1 MKKNKYLI
9 LLILFP
15 FYISANDIQIDVI
28 MENCKSC
35 HGQNYEGN
43 KYIKSL
49 KRLEKEEFISD
60 SVTEIASFLG
70 KTDPTLSAEME
81 RLEGVLGDL
90 QTRANLLMSMRVN

>member
-28 MENCKSC
+28 IENCKSC

-49 KRLEKEEFISD
+49 KRLEKYEFISIMN
-60 SVTEIASFLG
+60 EY
-70 KTDPTLSAEME
+70 LSSNDNHVMTRISKVLNKKDIMKMAEKIYE
-81 RLEGVLGDL
+81 KV
-90 QTRANLLMSMRVN
+90 Q

>member
-28 MENCKSC
+28 IENCKSC

-49 KRLEKEEFISD
+49 KRLEKEEFISIMN
-60 SVTEIASFLG
+60 EY
-70 KTDPTLSAEME
+70 LSSNDNHVMTRISKVLNKKDIMKMAEKIYE
-81 RLEGVLGDL
+81 KVE
-90 QTRANLLMSMRVN
+90 

>member
-28 MENCKSC
+28 TENCKSC

-49 KRLEKEEFISD
+49 KRLEKEEFISIMN
-60 SVTEIASFLG
+60 EYLASNDNHVMARISKVLNKKDFV
-70 KTDPTLSAEME
+70 KMAEKIYE
-81 RLEGVLGDL
+81 KV
-90 QTRANLLMSMRVN
+90 Q

>member
-28 MENCKSC
+28 IENCKSC

-49 KRLEKEEFISD
+49 KRLEKEEFISLMN
-60 SVTEIASFLG
+60 EY
-70 KTDPTLSAEME
+70 LSSNDNHVMTRISKVLNKKDIMKMAEKIYE
-81 RLEGVLGDL
+81 KV
-90 QTRANLLMSMRVN
+90 Q

>member
-28 MENCKSC
+28 IENCKSC

-49 KRLEKEEFISD
+49 KRLEKQEFISLMN
-60 SVTEIASFLG
+60 EY
-70 KTDPTLSAEME
+70 LSSNDNHVMTRISKVLNKKDIMKMAEKIYE
-81 RLEGVLGDL
+81 KVE
-90 QTRANLLMSMRVN
+90 

>member
-15 FYISANDIQIDVI
+15 FHIFANDIQINVI
-28 MENCKSC
+28 IENCKSC

-49 KRLEKEEFISD
+49 KTLEKEEFISKMIKYTTSGD
-60 SVTEIASFLG
+60 NHVMTRISKVLNKKDIIKMAEEIYE
-70 KTDPTLSAEME
+70 K
-81 RLEGVLGDL
+81 V
-90 QTRANLLMSMRVN
+90 Q

>member
-28 MENCKSC
+28 IENCKSC

-49 KRLEKEEFISD
+49 KRLEKEEFISIMNEYLYSND
-60 SVTEIASFLG
+60 NHVMTRISKVLNKKDIM
-70 KTDPTLSAEME
+70 KMAEKIYE
-81 RLEGVLGDL
+81 KV
-90 QTRANLLMSMRVN
+90 Q

>member
-28 MENCKSC
+28 IENCKSC

-49 KRLEKEEFISD
+49 KGLEKQEFISIMNEYLYSND
-60 SVTEIASFLG
+60 DHVMTRISKVLNKKDIM
-70 KTDPTLSAEME
+70 KMAEKIYE
-81 RLEGVLGDL
+81 KVE
-90 QTRANLLMSMRVN
+90 

>member
-28 MENCKSC
+28 IENCKSC

-43 KYIKSL
+43 KYIRSL
-49 KRLEKEEFISD
+49 KGLEKQEFISIMNEYLYSND
-60 SVTEIASFLG
+60 DHVMTRISKVLNKKDIM
-70 KTDPTLSAEME
+70 KMAEKIYE
-81 RLEGVLGDL
+81 KV
-90 QTRANLLMSMRVN
+90 Q

>member
-28 MENCKSC
+28 IENCKSC

-49 KRLEKEEFISD
+49 KGLEKQEFISIMNEYLYSND
-60 SVTEIASFLG
+60 NHVMTRISKVLNKKDIM
-70 KTDPTLSAEME
+70 KMAEKIYE
-81 RLEGVLGDL
+81 KVE
-90 QTRANLLMSMRVN
+90 

>member
-9 LLILFP
+9 FLILFP

-28 MENCKSC
+28 IENCKSC

-49 KRLEKEEFISD
+49 KRLEKEEFISQMNGYISSND
-60 SVTEIASFLG
+60 NHVMTRISKVLNKKDIMKIAE
-70 KTDPTLSAEME
+70 KIYEK
-81 RLEGVLGDL
+81 V
-90 QTRANLLMSMRVN
+90 Q

>member
-28 MENCKSC
+28 IENCKSC

-49 KRLEKEEFISD
+49 KRLEKYEFISIMN
-60 SVTEIASFLG
+60 EY
-70 KTDPTLSAEME
+70 LSSNDNHVMTRISKVLNKKDIMKMAEKIYE
-81 RLEGVLGDL
+81 EV
-90 QTRANLLMSMRVN
+90 Q

>member
-15 FYISANDIQIDVI
+15 FYICANDIQIDVI
-28 MENCKSC
+28 IENCKSC

-49 KRLEKEEFISD
+49 KRLEKEEFISIMN
-60 SVTEIASFLG
+60 EY
-70 KTDPTLSAEME
+70 LSSNDNHVMTRISKVLNKKDIMKMAEKIYE
-81 RLEGVLGDL
+81 KV
-90 QTRANLLMSMRVN
+90 Q

>member
-15 FYISANDIQIDVI
+15 FYIYANDIQIDVI
-28 MENCKSC
+28 IENCKSC

-49 KRLEKEEFISD
+49 KRLEKEEFISIMNGYLYSND
-60 SVTEIASFLG
+60 NHVMTRISKVLNKKDII
-70 KTDPTLSAEME
+70 KMAEKIYE
-81 RLEGVLGDL
+81 KVE
-90 QTRANLLMSMRVN
+90 

>member
-28 MENCKSC
+28 IENCKSC

-49 KRLEKEEFISD
+49 KRLEKYEFISIMN
-60 SVTEIASFLG
+60 EY
-70 KTDPTLSAEME
+70 LSSNDNHVMTRISKVLNKKDIMKMAEKIYE
-81 RLEGVLGDL
+81 KVE
-90 QTRANLLMSMRVN
+90 

>member
-28 MENCKSC
+28 IENCKSC

-43 KYIKSL
+43 KHIKSL
-49 KRLEKEEFISD
+49 KRLEKEEFISIMN
-60 SVTEIASFLG
+60 EY
-70 KTDPTLSAEME
+70 LSSNDNHVMTRISKVLNKKDIMKMAEKIYE
-81 RLEGVLGDL
+81 KVE
-90 QTRANLLMSMRVN
+90 

>member
-15 FYISANDIQIDVI
+15 FYIYANDIQIDVI
-28 MENCKSC
+28 IENCKSC

-49 KRLEKEEFISD
+49 KRLEKYEFISIMNEYLSSND
-60 SVTEIASFLG
+60 NHVMTRISKVLSKQDIIKMAEEIYE
-70 KTDPTLSAEME
+70 KIE
-81 RLEGVLGDL
+81 
-90 QTRANLLMSMRVN
+90 

>member
-28 MENCKSC
+28 LENCKSC

-49 KRLEKEEFISD
+49 KGLEKEEFISIMN
-60 SVTEIASFLG
+60 EY
-70 KTDPTLSAEME
+70 LSSNDNHVMTRISKVLNKKDIIKMAEKIYE
-81 RLEGVLGDL
+81 KV
-90 QTRANLLMSMRVN
+90 Q

>member
-28 MENCKSC
+28 IENCKSC

-49 KRLEKEEFISD
+49 KRLEKYEFISIMN
-60 SVTEIASFLG
+60 EY
-70 KTDPTLSAEME
+70 LSSNDNHVMTRISKVLNKKDIMKMAEKMYE
-81 RLEGVLGDL
+81 KV
-90 QTRANLLMSMRVN
+90 Q

>member
-28 MENCKSC
+28 IEHCKSC

-49 KRLEKEEFISD
+49 KGLEKQEFISIMNEYLYSND
-60 SVTEIASFLG
+60 NHVMTRISKVLNKKDIM
-70 KTDPTLSAEME
+70 KMAEKIYE
-81 RLEGVLGDL
+81 KVE
-90 QTRANLLMSMRVN
+90 

>member
-28 MENCKSC
+28 IENCKSC

-49 KRLEKEEFISD
+49 KGLEKQEFISIMNEYLYSND
-60 SVTEIASFLG
+60 DHVMTRISKVLNKKDIM
-70 KTDPTLSAEME
+70 KMAEKIYE
-81 RLEGVLGDL
+81 KV
-90 QTRANLLMSMRVN
+90 Q

>member
-28 MENCKSC
+28 IENCKSC

-49 KRLEKEEFISD
+49 KRLEKEEFISIMN
-60 SVTEIASFLG
+60 EY
-70 KTDPTLSAEME
+70 LSSNDNHVMTRISKVLNKKDIVKMAEKIYE
-81 RLEGVLGDL
+81 KV
-90 QTRANLLMSMRVN
+90 Q

>member
-28 MENCKSC
+28 IENCKSC

-49 KRLEKEEFISD
+49 KGLEKQEFISIMN
-60 SVTEIASFLG
+60 EY
-70 KTDPTLSAEME
+70 LSSNDNHVMTRISKVLNKKDIMKMAEKIYE
-81 RLEGVLGDL
+81 KV
-90 QTRANLLMSMRVN
+90 Q